1 MYNFLGILPTF
12 IWASHVFILH
22 KSASKQDWFLHLF
35 FHSPLFDHMFVHKIC
50 KERGGRGR
58 NAAGKSIDKIMSLV
72 GNPSLTDLSPLWLWK
87 LMQLLSPLSLSRTGE
102 NKSPNTKWN
111 IKQLLIQTYFIKCR
125 ELDNKINFVN
135 AELYFSWLNP
145 SCPLPRKSRVIL
157 FPNSVPENCSH
168 TIQLCSSPWRNQSL
182 VEKENCHSSQYK
194 MSVYLLVGWLVQ
206 WAMSV
211 GLW

>member
-1 MYNFLGILPTF
+1 MCSFSIKVLQNKIDFCTYFF
-12 IWASHVFILH
+12 IPLYWITCLFIRYVR
-22 KSASKQDWFLHLF
+22 KG
-35 FHSPLFDHMFVHKIC
+35 
-50 KERGGRGR
+50 GGRGR

-111 IKQLLIQTYFIKCR
+111 IKQLLIQTYFIECR
-125 ELDNKINFVN
+125 ELGNKINFVN

-157 FPNSVPENCSH
+157 FPKFSSWKLLTHNSTLLFSVKEPVSCWKGKLSFF
-168 TIQLCSSPWRNQSL
+168 TI
-182 VEKENCHSSQYK
+182 
-194 MSVYLLVGWLVQ
+194 
-206 WAMSV
+206 
-211 GLW
+211 